1 MVLFTIQK
9 AHCSLSATTPA
20 IECSQPGAERHP
32 VEMGHTDVMLY
43 TVRDATLADH
53 EDLEG
58 VFRRASLSN
67 EDDRDSLQR
76 HPEWLALS
84 ELGIHEGRM
93 RLATD
98 EEGAVAGFATF
109 VIKDG
114 VAELEDLF
122 VDPEHR
128 RRRIAELLVLDISGR
143 MRELGFETME
153 VTANPHAMA
162 FYEHMGFV
170 AYDLVETEFYAA
182 PRMRRNTATQ

>member
-1 MVLFTIQK
+1 VLRDILWK
-9 AHCSLSATTPA
+9 WTTEA
-20 IECSQPGAERHP
+20 
-32 VEMGHTDVMLY
+32 MLY
-43 TVRDATLADH
+43 TLRDATLADH

-67 EDDRDSLQR
+67 EDDRDSLLR

-84 ELGIHEGRM
+84 ELGIREGRM

-98 EEGAVAGFATF
+98 EESAVVGFATF
-109 VIKDG
+109 VIKNG

-143 MRELGFETME
+143 VRELGFETLE

-162 FYEHMGFV
+162 FYEYMGFV

-182 PRMRRNTATQ
+182 PRMRRNMASQ